1 MRSENTITE
10 EDEMAK
16 TPIARLKKILLV
28 RNDRIGDLVLTL
40 PAFQAVRRQW
50 PRARVAALV
59 SPYTAPLLSGTGY
72 VDEVILDDTADGPQD
87 LARRLKPHEFEAV
100 LVFNSNTRNCRA
112 MWHAGV
118 PRRVCWAYKPA
129 GMLLGN
135 LRVRVHRTHPPIHEA
150 EFALAF
156 VRRLG
161 GAAVMANLSPHLHVD
176 AHTRER
182 IAARIQREL
191 GSNGPLFGVHP
202 GNGASA
208 FNWPMEHYV
217 ELIHRLAGHGRVMI
231 TGSAA
236 ERPML
241 AAIRAGVCDTAANR
255 VGYFSD
261 FDLGEL
267 AAALSLVSSFTA
279 SSTGPMHMAGIL
291 ETPVV
296 ALFSPHPVHAPA
308 KWAPLGRKHA
318 LLVAPLEPSEDP
330 RIPRERGE
338 AVMSRIAVADVL
350 AANLMNAQSW
360 PAADGVER
368 WSRAS

>member
-1 MRSENTITE
+1 
-10 EDEMAK
+10 MAK
-16 TPIARLKKILLV
+16 TPIARLKRILLV

-50 PRARVAALV
+50 HRAHVAALV

-72 VDEVILDDTADGPQD
+72 VDEVILDDAADRPKE
-87 LARRLKPHEFEAV
+87 LAKRLKPHGFDAV

-112 MWHAGV
+112 MWHAGI

-129 GMLLGN
+129 GMLFGN
-135 LRVRVHRTHPPIHEA
+135 YRVKVHRTHPPIHDA
-150 EFALAF
+150 EFALEF

-161 GAAVMANLSPHLHVD
+161 GAAVMANLSAQLHVD
-176 AHTRER
+176 EHTLKRV
-182 IAARIQREL
+182 AARIKREL
-191 GSNGPLFGVHP
+191 GSGGPLFGVHP

-217 ELIHRLAGHGRVMI
+217 ALIDRLARHGRVMI

-241 AAIRAGVCDTAANR
+241 SAIRARLCDSDANR
-255 VGYFSD
+255 VGCFAD

-267 AAALSLVSSFTA
+267 AAALSLMSSFTA

-318 LLVAPLEPSEDP
+318 MLVAPLEPGEEA
-330 RIPRERGE
+330 RVPRERGE
-338 AVMSRIAVADVL
+338 AVMGRIAVDDVL
-350 AANLMNAQSW
+350 AANLRNTESW